1 MTIGNDLQYMVQSP
15 PQRNLLFFVGASG
28 SGKSVIAE
36 RAAKA
41 TGWALFDTDAEIL
54 ARTGRDHISDIFDS
68 EGEDRFREMEMKCL
82 EQAQFLRTP
91 SIVATGGGL
100 PAIEGAMSQLNE
112 MGVSVYLKAS
122 AATLWKRL
130 STDPRALENRPL
142 LRGDGRTKLG
152 QLLLVRE
159 RAYERASLT
168 IDTSQRSVDDV
179 CALIVTQIELIEA
192 RTDSPL
198 PDRPVPTRSHA
209 RKR

>member
-1 MTIGNDLQYMVQSP
+1 MTAGNNDFQNGLHP
-15 PQRNLLFFVGASG
+15 PQRDLLFLVGASG

-54 ARTGRDHISDIFDS
+54 AQTGRDHISDIFDS

-82 EQAQFLRTP
+82 EQTQLLGAP

-100 PAIEGAMSQLNE
+100 PAIEGAMSRLNE
-112 MGVSVYLKAS
+112 IGVSVYLKAS

-130 STDPRALENRPL
+130 STDPRALDNRPL
-142 LRGDGRTKLG
+142 LRGDGRTKLE

-168 IDTSQRSVDDV
+168 IDTGQRSVDDV
-179 CALIVTQIELIEA
+179 CALIVAQIELIEA
-192 RTDSPL
+192 RINSDSPDQ
-198 PDRPVPTRSHA
+198 PPPSQSSA
-209 RKR
+209 RKS

>member
-1 MTIGNDLQYMVQSP
+1 MTASNDHFQNALQP
-15 PQRNLLFFVGASG
+15 PQHDLLFLVGASG

-54 ARTGRDHISDIFDS
+54 AQTGRDHISDIFDS

-82 EQAQFLRTP
+82 EQTQLLERP

-100 PAIEGAMSQLNE
+100 PAIEGAMSRLNE
-112 MGVSVYLKAS
+112 IGVSVYLKAS

-130 STDPRALENRPL
+130 STDPRALDNRPL
-142 LRGDGRTKLG
+142 LRGDGRTKLE

-168 IDTSQRSVDDV
+168 IDTGQRTVDDV
-179 CALIVTQIELIEA
+179 CALIVTQIKLIEA
-192 RTDSPL
+192 RIDSVL
-198 PDRPVPTRSHA
+198 PDQPPPAQSHA